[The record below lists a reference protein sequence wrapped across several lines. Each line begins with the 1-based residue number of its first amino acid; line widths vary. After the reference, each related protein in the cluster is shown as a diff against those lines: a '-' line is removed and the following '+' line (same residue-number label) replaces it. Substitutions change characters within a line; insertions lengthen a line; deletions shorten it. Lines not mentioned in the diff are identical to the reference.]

1 MLMLK
6 ETMYDMLDV
15 SFHYDENLRTS
26 IAMSIQAVFILMP
39 DSPKY
44 FARYIDA
51 LMKRGADKST
61 AFDSELDKV
70 IVLSHFLDEN
80 QKAEFRQFWDRKTCK
95 RLLIHDRKPVGEFTE
110 KVAQDMIENCRVQL
124 EQMIIQ
130 MRPFLNPSYV
140 PMPPEI
146 PKYTPYMRVNVQ
158 ELLLKKHAERAYIA
172 FREMLAHFCHSTV
185 SMLLFICLFPLIN

>member
-80 QKAEFRQFWDRKTCK
+80 QKEDFRQFWDRKTCK
-95 RLLIHDRKPVGEFTE
+95 RLLTHLF
-110 KVAQDMIENCRVQL
+110 C
-124 EQMIIQ
+124 
-130 MRPFLNPSYV
+130 F
-140 PMPPEI
+140 PMPPLAAWVW
-146 PKYTPYMRVNVQ
+146 KYTGIFFGLGKRLGPYENDFERQFLLQTGDHYNVSKAINSFQ
-158 ELLLKKHAERAYIA
+158 YI
-172 FREMLAHFCHSTV
+172 
-185 SMLLFICLFPLIN
+185 FIRIFTI

>member
-15 SFHYDENLRTS
+15 SFNYDENLRTS

-61 AFDSELDKV
+61 AYDSELDKV

-95 RLLIHDRKPVGEFTE
+95 RLLTHLF
-110 KVAQDMIENCRVQL
+110 C
-124 EQMIIQ
+124 
-130 MRPFLNPSYV
+130 V
-140 PMPPEI
+140 PMPP
-146 PKYTPYMRVNVQ
+146 
-158 ELLLKKHAERAYIA
+158 
-172 FREMLAHFCHSTV
+172 LAA
-185 SMLLFICLFPLIN
+185 